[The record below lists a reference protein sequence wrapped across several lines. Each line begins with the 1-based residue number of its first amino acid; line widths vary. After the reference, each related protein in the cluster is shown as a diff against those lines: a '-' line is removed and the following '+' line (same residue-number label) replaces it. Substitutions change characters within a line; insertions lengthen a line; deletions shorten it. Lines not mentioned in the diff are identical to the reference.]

1 MCQFLPDSYGF
12 MYGLIQLIRLKTE
25 HPKIQEVH
33 NFVTLLFQCLVALL
47 GGIALLDVWNV
58 TCDTDTFHV
67 CVVSFGGGGGGGH
80 GSKGVFAPK
89 GVIVVVAVILFMVLI
104 YGGGGGGGGAWT
116 YACVGSDC

>member
-25 HPKIQEVH
+25 HPKIQEVR

-67 CVVSFGGGGGGGH
+67 CVVSFRGGMVP
-80 GSKGVFAPK
+80 KVFLLPK
-89 GVIVVVAVILFMVLI
+89 VFFLLLLLFCL
-104 YGGGGGGGGAWT
+104 W
-116 YACVGSDC
+116 C